1 MNKEVF
7 KRRLIQIKMYTT
19 SNGFKKAD
27 MLREAGIFHKIGD
40 HCFYHSKLLPAEPF
54 LVSIGDNVVISADVR
69 FITHSIANI
78 VFNYEDDTNEYI
90 CRHGKIEIG
99 NNVYIGANVSINM
112 GVTIGNNVI
121 IAAGAIVTHDVP
133 DNTVVAGIPAKPI
146 GTYEETK
153 RKHLEYS
160 KKYNEKGYYS
170 PNLVKTLTEAIPIEF
185 ND

>member
-7 KRRLIQIKMYTT
+7 KRRIIQLKMYAI
-19 SNGFKKAD
+19 SDGIKKAY
-27 MLREAGIFHKIGD
+27 MLRDAGIFHKIGE

-54 LVSIGDNVVISADVR
+54 LVSIGNNVVISAEVR
-69 FITHSIANI
+69 LVTHSIANI
-78 VFNYEDDTNEYI
+78 VFNYEDNTNEYI

-99 NNVYIGANVSINM
+99 NNVYIGAGAVINM
-112 GVTIGNNVI
+112 DVTIGNNVI
-121 IAAGAIVTHDVP
+121 IAAGAVVTHDVP

-146 GTYEETK
+146 GTYEESK

-160 KKYNEKGYYS
+160 KKYNEKGLYS
-170 PNLVKTLTEAIPIEF
+170 PNLVKTLTDAIPVEF